1 MSPIRVT
8 RHLIETLANT
18 PKLLISGADFAQF
31 VMNGLSRGMILFLI
45 ASGLTLIF
53 GLIGLIN
60 FAHGALFTLGGYI
73 TLAVTVGSGSY
84 WLGLLCA
91 VVLVVILGLAL
102 ERTLLHHL
110 YENELL
116 GFLATFG
123 IGLVIEELIGLYWGN
138 QTRLI
143 DSPLSGSLSLGTITY
158 PTHRVFVIAAGAV
171 VAVVVGYL
179 LARTRLGK
187 EIYATAVEED
197 TAEII
202 GIDSARVYS
211 VTFVLGV
218 ALAAFAGGLTAPI
231 TGMYP
236 LIGLNYMLIAF
247 LIVIVGGMGSFKG
260 SLVASLIIGQIISF
274 GSNFITPTYVNMGI
288 FLAAMVFIVFRPR
301 GFFGHKGVF
310 E

>member
-1 MSPIRVT
+1 MIEP
-8 RHLIETLANT
+8 LITGTDVLTYA
-18 PKLLISGADFAQF
+18 
-31 VMNGLSRGMILFLI
+31 MNGLSRGMILFLV

-60 FAHGALFTLGGYI
+60 FAHGALFTFGGYVSLLVVQA
-73 TLAVTVGSGSY
+73 TGNY
-84 WLGLLCA
+84 WVGLLLG
-91 VVLVVILGLAL
+91 VVLVSGFGLAL

-123 IGLVIEELIGLYWGN
+123 VGLVIEELISFRYGD

-143 DSPLSGSLSLGTITY
+143 TSPLSGSIDFGPIVY
-158 PTHRVFVIAAGAV
+158 PTHRVFVIVAGAA
-171 VAVVVGYL
+171 VALVIAL
-179 LARTRLGK
+179 LLSRTRLGK

-197 TAEII
+197 TAEIL
-202 GIDSARVYS
+202 GVDSARVYT

-218 ALAAFAGGLTAPI
+218 ALAALAGGLTAPI

-236 LIGLNYMLIAF
+236 TIGLSYMLIAF

-260 SLVASLIIGQIISF
+260 SLVASLLIGQIVSF
-274 GSNFITPTYVNMGI
+274 GSAVFNPTYVNMGI
-288 FLAAMVFIVFRPR
+288 FGAAMVFIVFRPR
-301 GFFGHKGVF
+301 GFFGSEGVF

>member
-1 MSPIRVT
+1 MIDPLITSTDIVT
-8 RHLIETLANT
+8 YA
-18 PKLLISGADFAQF
+18 
-31 VMNGLSRGMILFLI
+31 MNGLSRGMILFLV

-60 FAHGALFTLGGYI
+60 FAHGALFTFGGYVSLLVVQS
-73 TLAVTVGSGSY
+73 TGSY
-84 WLGLLCA
+84 WIGLLLG
-91 VVLVVILGLAL
+91 VVLVAGFGLAL

-123 IGLVIEELIGLYWGN
+123 VGLVIEELISLRYGD

-143 DSPLSGSLSLGTITY
+143 TSPLSGSIDLGLIVY
-158 PTHRVFVIAAGAV
+158 PTHRVFVILAGAA
-171 VAVVVGYL
+171 VALVIGL
-179 LARTRLGK
+179 LLSRTRLGR

-197 TAEII
+197 TAEIL
-202 GIDSARVYS
+202 GVDSTQVYT

-218 ALAAFAGGLTAPI
+218 ALAALAGGLTAPI

-236 LIGLNYMLIAF
+236 TIGLSYMLIAF

-260 SLVASLIIGQIISF
+260 SLVASLLIGQIVSF
-274 GSNFITPTYVNMGI
+274 GSAVFNPTYVNMGI
-288 FLAAMVFIVFRPR
+288 FGVAMVFIIFRPR
-301 GFFGHKGVF
+301 GFFGSEGVF